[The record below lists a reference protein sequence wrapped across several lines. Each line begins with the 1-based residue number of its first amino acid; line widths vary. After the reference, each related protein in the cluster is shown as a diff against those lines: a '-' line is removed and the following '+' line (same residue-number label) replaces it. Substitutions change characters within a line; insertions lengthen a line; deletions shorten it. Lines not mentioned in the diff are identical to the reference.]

1 MLRPIK
7 EKLGIKFI
15 CINCVPCDCKSLC
28 WTDWQIHQTV
38 HNENMRY
45 VYLGQQEKSALAEHR
60 FETWH
65 HIDFSRTIIL
75 VKATGYTDHMIK
87 EEAVTVASLSF
98 SHGTQ

>member
-1 MLRPIK
+1 
-7 EKLGIKFI
+7 
-15 CINCVPCDCKSLC
+15 
-28 WTDWQIHQTV
+28 
-38 HNENMRY
+38 MRY

-87 EEAVTVASLSF
+87 EEAVEVRLHPRNCNRDSGFTVIQSWYPVRSVQI
-98 SHGTQ
+98 H